1 LASWCCT
8 SELPESTVL
17 HCRDM
22 SWQSR
27 PGGQPLAPFK
37 SDTFA
42 QRHGQGA
49 TPRGFVKLWQFRCG
63 STDVEP
69 APNRGPLW
77 RDANLARVEAVLF
90 LAREPLSSR
99 RIAELADLA
108 DGTQART
115 LIRRLNQ
122 LYDAAQATVR
132 IQDVAGGCQLL
143 TRPIFAPWLKRI
155 ADAPVEARLS
165 GPAME
170 TLAVV
175 AYRQPILRAEIES
188 IRGVGCEDILRQLL
202 DRDLLRIVGRSEDLG
217 RPLLYGTTKRFLE
230 VYGLRSLDELPRAAE
245 LKQSPGPLE
254 ASID

>member
-1 LASWCCT
+1 MPWQLRCGRQTLMPYKSNRVRQHYALSAAS
-8 SELPESTVL
+8 
-17 HCRDM
+17 
-22 SWQSR
+22 
-27 PGGQPLAPFK
+27 
-37 SDTFA
+37 
-42 QRHGQGA
+42 
-49 TPRGFVKLWQFRCG
+49 RGFATLWQFRPPG
-63 STDVEP
+63 AADQP
-69 APNRGPLW
+69 PQNRGPSW

-115 LIRRLNQ
+115 LIRGLNQ
-122 LYDAAQATVR
+122 LLDATDAAVR
-132 IQDVAGGCQLL
+132 IEELAGGYQLL
-143 TRPIFAPWLKRI
+143 TRPPFAPWIRRI
-155 ADAPVEARLS
+155 ALAPVEARLS
-165 GPAME
+165 APAME

-202 DRDLLRIVGRSEDLG
+202 DRDLVRIVGRSEDLG

-245 LKQSPGPLE
+245 LKQSPEPLE
-254 ASID
+254 APIH

>member
-1 LASWCCT
+1 M
-8 SELPESTVL
+8 P
-17 HCRDM
+17 
-22 SWQSR
+22 WQLR
-27 PGGQPLAPFK
+27 PGRQTLGPFK
-37 SDTFA
+37 TNPITQYYA
-42 QRHGQGA
+42 QRA
-49 TPRGFVKLWQFRCG
+49 ASRGFVKLWQFRG
-63 STDVEP
+63 SGAGAE
-69 APNRGPLW
+69 AAQNRGPYW

-122 LYDAAQATVR
+122 LLDAGKTAVR
-132 IQDVAGGCQLL
+132 IEELAGGYQLL
-143 TRPIFAPWLKRI
+143 TRPSFAPWIRRI
-155 ADAPVEARLS
+155 ALAPVEARLS
-165 GPAME
+165 APAME

-202 DRDLLRIVGRSEDLG
+202 DRDLVRIVGRSEDLG

-245 LKQSPGPLE
+245 FKQSPEPLE
-254 ASID
+254 APIH